1 MLSQTGEYALRAVA
15 FIAQHAE
22 KAPVPARHI
31 ATEAAVPHEYLQ
43 KLLTELVR
51 DGVLASTRGIGGG
64 FRLGKPAEQL
74 RLVDVIAPFDDVT
87 QRTQCPF
94 GNPKC
99 GEENPCPV
107 HDRWSD
113 VVSTYRGFLESTTVA
128 DLVRKTADG
137 TPRVGKPADKGANS
151 VIGR

>member
-22 KAPVPARHI
+22 KGPVLARDI
-31 ATEAAVPHEYLQ
+31 ATGAAVPHEYLQ

-51 DGVLASTRGIGGG
+51 NGVLASTRGIGGG

-74 RLVDVIAPFDDVT
+74 RLVDVIAPFDDVM

-113 VVSTYRGFLESTTVA
+113 VVTSYSGFLESTTVA
-128 DLVRKTADG
+128 ALVRKAAG
-137 TPRVGKPADKGANS
+137 ELPQLGKPSDGGEN
-151 VIGR
+151 